1 MTDKT
6 TPKQTAKSA
15 PLNTDAMQAA
25 FDGIIAVIEQPTGM
39 ASLETKLQVALTF
52 ARIGKEGGALAELD
66 GFDDAASYLQAT
78 QAAAKPK
85 SMAEIEAAMKCLV
98 SDLALAVALP
108 PEKSAG
114 INAIV
119 TDKAGELLRF
129 MSLARK

>member
-66 GFDDAASYLQAT
+66 GFDDTASYLQAA
-78 QAAAKPK
+78 QAAARPK
-85 SMAEIEAAMKCLV
+85 SMAEIEAAMKCLA
-98 SDLALAVALP
+98 SDLAVALP
-108 PEKSAG
+108 PEQGAG
-114 INAIV
+114 INSII
-119 TDKAGELLRF
+119 TNKAGELLQF
-129 MSLARK
+129 ISLAGK

>member
-39 ASLETKLQVALTF
+39 ASLETKLQVALDF
-52 ARIGKEGGALAELD
+52 ARIGKEGGALVELD
-66 GFDDAASYLQAT
+66 GFDDTASYLQAA
-78 QAAAKPK
+78 QQAAKPK

-98 SDLALAVALP
+98 SDLDVALS
-108 PEKSAG
+108 PEQSAG

-119 TDKAGELLRF
+119 RDKAGELLRF
-129 MSLARK
+129 MSLAGK